1 MTAVTTPTSR
11 LHGQVVVV
19 TGASSGIGA
28 AIARDLS
35 AAGARLVIT
44 ARREDRLVELK
55 RSLTGEFAAD
65 CAIHVAS
72 IEDPDTPRQLLELA
86 LARFGRADALVNNAG
101 VFVAGSVDTFD
112 LDAASQ
118 MMRVNFDAVVRG
130 SYVFARHFKPQKS
143 GAIINVS
150 SIGAY
155 LSSSSVGVYSGLK
168 HALEVFTSSLRVE
181 LGAHG
186 VRVGSIAP
194 GTTETE
200 IFDHMRTQGAPVRA
214 DKTPPLAPADIA
226 AALRFMLEQPGH
238 ANVARMLLVAAT
250 ESV

>member
-1 MTAVTTPTSR
+1 MNAPTPPTAQTSR
-11 LHGQVVVV
+11 LHGQVAVV

-28 AIARDLS
+28 AIARELS
-35 AAGARLVIT
+35 AAGVRLVIT
-44 ARREDRLVELK
+44 ARRDDRLVALAK
-55 RSLTGEFAAD
+55 SLTTDG
-65 CAIHVAS
+65 AIHVAS
-72 IEDPDTPRQLLELA
+72 IEDPNTPRQLLELA
-86 LARFGRADALVNNAG
+86 LSRFGRADILVNNAG

-130 SYVFARHFKPQKS
+130 SYVFGGHFKAQKA

-181 LGAHG
+181 LGGHG

-200 IFDHMRTQGAPVRA
+200 IFDHLRSQGAPVRA

-226 AALRFMLEQPGH
+226 HAVRFMLEQPGH
-238 ANVARMLLVAAT
+238 ANVARMLLGATT